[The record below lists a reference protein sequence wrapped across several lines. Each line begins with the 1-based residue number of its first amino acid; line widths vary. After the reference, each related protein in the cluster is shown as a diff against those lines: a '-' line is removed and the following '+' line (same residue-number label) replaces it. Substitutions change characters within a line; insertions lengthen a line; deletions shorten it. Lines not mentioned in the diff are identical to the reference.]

1 MESSKQKLLL
11 LVILTLVPFG
21 ANANIVWPSILNYL
35 PILYLVCYCDRFSY
49 RNCTTAKFFLNT
61 GWINAFTIAT
71 VANIMSALLGIP
83 LIPISG
89 FIGEFILLPFTSA
102 TFHLSHWIFDY
113 LLVVIC
119 NTLVE
124 DLTIKLIFKYPFK
137 KNFWWLFVANAISVI
152 ICAFVPLPKM

>member
-11 LVILTLVPFG
+11 LVMLTLIPFG
-21 ANANIVWPSILNYL
+21 ANANIVWPSIY
-35 PILYLVCYCDRFSY
+35 IICQYYTWYVIAIGLVIEIVA
-49 RNCTTAKFFLNT
+49 AKFFLNT
-61 GWINAFTIAT
+61 SWIKAFLIAT

-124 DLTIKLIFKYPFK
+124 DLTIKLMFKYPFK

-152 ICAFVPLPKM
+152 ICAFVPLPNM

>member
-11 LVILTLVPFG
+11 LEILTLVPFS
-21 ANANIVWPSILNYL
+21 ANANIVWPSIY
-35 PILYLVCYCDRFSY
+35 IICQYYTWYVIAIGLVIEIVA
-49 RNCTTAKFFLNT
+49 AKFFLNT

-102 TFHLSHWIFDY
+102 TFHL

>member
-1 MESSKQKLLL
+1 MKSSKQKLLL
-11 LVILTLVPFG
+11 LAILTLIPFV
-21 ANANIVWPSILNYL
+21 AKANIVWPSIY
-35 PILYLVCYCDRFSY
+35 IVSQYYTWYVIAIGLV
-49 RNCTTAKFFLNT
+49 
-61 GWINAFTIAT
+61 IEIAT
-71 VANIMSALLGIP
+71 VKLFLKPRWIKAFIIATVSNIISALFGIP